1 MEERKHSPKSMRRR
15 ITRRKTLPDSVAG
28 LDVAAGTLLELEQGS
43 PTPWLLGSIGLS
55 TDGRWLD
62 EDGERGFS
70 DASEE
75 PASV

>member
-15 ITRRKTLPDSVAG
+15 ITRRKTLPDSVG

-43 PTPWLLGSIGLS
+43 PPPWLLGSIGLS

-70 DASEE
+70 DDSEE
-75 PASV
+75 PASA